1 MALDLHVPNEGH
13 VTLRIR
19 DQSRRSDTAKR
30 HQLLRQRRV
39 EEGEGPPF
47 RDTNS
52 CSPRLPGNHILYIF
66 YLIFIYVTV
75 KVETPVNI
83 YIN

>member
-1 MALDLHVPNEGH
+1 MTLDLHVPNEGH

-30 HQLLRQRRV
+30 HQFLRQRRV
-39 EEGEGPPF
+39 EEGEGPPY

-52 CSPRLPGNHILYIF
+52 CSPRLPGDYI
-66 YLIFIYVTV
+66 YCIY
-75 KVETPVNI
+75 
-83 YIN
+83 